1 MRKANSSSTSAASYK
16 FHILQYTVLYTYIW
30 AYFKSTFLLLRDISL
45 AFLVSSIGFSTY
57 FDMKN
62 DVYGPID
69 GRTLEKDRTEKSLT
83 V

>member
-1 MRKANSSSTSAASYK
+1 MSIFQKY
-16 FHILQYTVLYTYIW
+16 
-30 AYFKSTFLLLRDISL
+30 FLLLRDISL
-45 AFLVSSIGFSTY
+45 AFFVSSIGFSTY